1 MTPAGGVRDGKGRN
15 WFDRGWL
22 AAEETD
28 ESGVAVGFVV
38 GRISLFSL
46 QIDRISRK
54 VGCV

>member
-1 MTPAGGVRDGKGRN
+1 MAPAGGVQDRKGRN
-15 WFDRGWL
+15 WIDRGWL
-22 AAEETD
+22 AAEKTG

-46 QIDRISRK
+46 QIGGISRK